1 MSAVSPED
9 SVRVKAS
16 GARVTVRRMLDREG
30 VLGALLVTPAVV
42 IVVAFLALPIGL
54 AFAMAFIRIDLTRS
68 PDWTFFGLGNFLQIR
83 IDPTFFG
90 TVPRTLYFA
99 VLATGLTALT
109 GSVTALFL
117 NERFPGNRAMR
128 VLVLLPWAVAPIATG
143 VTWKLIFDYLY
154 GLLNA
159 VLFGLGL
166 IPHYVGWLQDGGLAL
181 NAAIVGFVWLA
192 TPFASLII
200 LTRLQGIPVQLYR
213 AAMVDGANTWERF
226 RYITFPALRV
236 TLGIIVLF
244 ELIVSMQT
252 FDLIYSLTKGGPG
265 DSTTVINMLIY
276 NRAFDDL
283 RLGYASALA
292 LVLFAL
298 TATILGVTFLLARRG
313 RRGQTEAQA

>member
-30 VLGALLVTPAVV
+30 VLGALLVTPAVL

-99 VLATGLTALT
+99 VLATGLTAIT

-252 FDLIYSLTKGGPG
+252 FDLIYSLTK
-265 DSTTVINMLIY
+265 
-276 NRAFDDL
+276 
-283 RLGYASALA
+283 
-292 LVLFAL
+292 
-298 TATILGVTFLLARRG
+298 
-313 RRGQTEAQA
+313 

>member
-30 VLGALLVTPAVV
+30 VLGALLVTPSVL

-213 AAMVDGANTWERF
+213 AAMVDGADTWERF
-226 RYITFPALRV
+226 RYITFPALRI

-298 TATILGVTFLLARRG
+298 TATILGVTFLLARRV
-313 RRGQTEAQA
+313 RRGQAEAQA

>member
-30 VLGALLVTPAVV
+30 VLGALLVTPAVL

-99 VLATGLTALT
+99 VLATGLTAIT

-313 RRGQTEAQA
+313 RRGQTQAQP